1 MLGPLVVGHWSERAP
16 MLTFSYA
23 HHARIWSFQCARAA
37 GGAIVFFCP
46 LRRNSRSE
54 YLVI

>member
-1 MLGPLVVGHWSERAP
+1 

-37 GGAIVFFCP
+37 GGAIVFFCT